1 LLPESEEEAE
11 RRRLMRERK
20 TVVLPVEVLDD
31 PSLSPVEIVIL
42 AQILRFQSRIGR
54 FTVNGMNQFL
64 NFSKN
69 TIRKGLLKLAAT
81 GYLTT
86 LPGNKGWVLN
96 EVKICT
102 SEDQNLNFGSSKS
115 ELSEIKICVS
125 EREEE
130 RTKEE
135 DKENHNIDYI
145 YNNTIRVKDN
155 EKEREKKREKDPAE
169 GLTST
174 IENRGVH
181 GDSSFMLDGVP
192 SSSENPSVMADGNA
206 KEIQE
211 RAEEVPEPEK
221 PVEAEKPERFTAEY
235 REIID
240 YLNTKTG
247 KHYSARSRANQQHM
261 SARLKEGRTVEDFKR
276 VIDIKC
282 FQWLD
287 DPKMSQYL
295 RPETLFSGK
304 FDRYLNEEF
313 KVTRKGP
320 NGWEYTVTDEP
331 DELDLIFGGGKHG

>member
-1 LLPESEEEAE
+1 MLPESEEEAE

-42 AQILRFQSRIGR
+42 AQILRFQSRIER
-54 FTVNGMNQFL
+54 FTVNGMDQFL
-64 NFSKN
+64 NLSKN
-69 TIRKGLLKLAAT
+69 TIRKGLLKLT
-81 GYLTT
+81 SSGYLIKDSRNNGW
-86 LPGNKGWVLN
+86 LIDSGKIYGN
-96 EVKICT
+96 
-102 SEDQNLNFGSSKS
+102 
-115 ELSEIKICVS
+115 
-125 EREEE
+125 ERENLPEQTVKSPEMNGKISLCKKEE
-130 RTKEE
+130 ESTKEE
-135 DKENHNIDYI
+135 DKNNKQEYI
-145 YNNTIRVKDN
+145 YNNIILKETEN
-155 EKEREKKREKDPAE
+155 EKERE
-169 GLTST
+169 
-174 IENRGVH
+174 
-181 GDSSFMLDGVP
+181 
-192 SSSENPSVMADGNA
+192 
-206 KEIQE
+206 IQE
-211 RAEEVPEPEK
+211 REKAEEVPEPEK

-240 YLNTKTG
+240 YLNMKTG

>member
-1 LLPESEEEAE
+1 
-11 RRRLMRERK
+11 MRERK
-20 TVVLPVEVLDD
+20 TVVLPVDVLDD
-31 PSLSPVEIVIL
+31 PSLSPVEVVIL
-42 AQILRFQSRIGR
+42 AQILRFQSRIER
-54 FTVNGMNQFL
+54 FTVNGVDQFL
-64 NFSKN
+64 NLSKN
-69 TIRKGLLKLAAT
+69 TIRKGLLKLASS

-96 EVKICT
+96 EIKICA
-102 SEDQNLNFGSSKS
+102 SEDQNLNFESSKS

-135 DKENHNIDYI
+135 DKENHNIEYI
-145 YNNTIRVKDN
+145 YNNTIRVNNN
-155 EKEREKKREKDPAE
+155 EKERE
-169 GLTST
+169 
-174 IENRGVH
+174 
-181 GDSSFMLDGVP
+181 
-192 SSSENPSVMADGNA
+192 
-206 KEIQE
+206 IQE
-211 RAEEVPEPEK
+211 REKADEVPEPEK
-221 PVEAEKPERFTAEY
+221 PTEAEKPARFTAEY

-240 YLNTKTG
+240 YLNAKTG
-247 KHYSARSRANQQHM
+247 KHYSARSRANQEHM
-261 SARLKEGRTVEDFKR
+261 SARLREGRTVEDFKR